1 MKKTKFIITILLLVS
16 ISFTYSQS
24 QADSLKII
32 WENESL
38 ADTVRFQA
46 IMDFYVNNTHS
57 IPDSSLKL
65 TKFHYQLAKQVGN
78 RKEEALAINEK
89 AIVFHMLGYDLDS
102 VNSLLQEILPIYTEL
117 NNFNGIAS
125 TKNNIAALLQ
135 EQGDYQS
142 AIHYYTEALVL
153 FKEQKNN
160 LLVADVLNNIA
171 GIYQSIELYELA
183 LPNYKE
189 AMNIYTQEGAEKN
202 SGFLW
207 LNMAV
212 IYSKTGR
219 TAIARKYFKKTY
231 PLLKAKNDLY
241 YLPEYFYHLAVF
253 YQDIAKL
260 DSALIMVEEGLKILT
275 EIGNDDKISSSK
287 LIKANLILDSD
298 LDLAYRIAEDIKK
311 QILNGNDKSQKSS
324 LFQLLYKCYKKQEKY
339 ELALEMNEQYLQ
351 YADSVLIETNK
362 TAVIREALKA
372 DYNAKLFDNRLES
385 EKNEAQLKLKQLRL
399 VYSLILIGAIIILIL
414 FFYYRFRIKKNQ
426 IQQEYLLD
434 EIERLKSVETSSISF
449 AGNNFQLNR
458 TSIESHIDKKLNE
471 TDWKVLNIL
480 LDEPVI
486 TNKEI
491 AEKAF
496 MSVDGIG
503 SSLRRMYEYFEIKE
517 SKYKKISLL
526 LEAIKT

>member
-1 MKKTKFIITILLLVS
+1 MAS
-16 ISFTYSQS
+16 ISLTYSQS
-24 QADSLKII
+24 RADSLRII
-32 WENESL
+32 WENESQ
-38 ADTVRFQA
+38 ADTIRFQA

-65 TKFHYQLAKQVGN
+65 SKFHYQLAKQVGN

-135 EQGDYQS
+135 DQGDYQS

-189 AMNIYTQEGAEKN
+189 AMNIYTEEGAEEK

-207 LNMAV
+207 LNMAI
-212 IYSKTGR
+212 IYTRTGR
-219 TAIARKYFKKTY
+219 VIIAREHFKKAY
-231 PLLKAKNDLY
+231 PILKAKNDLY
-241 YLPEYFYHLAVF
+241 YLPIYYQNMAVF
-253 YQDIAKL
+253 YEDIGKL
-260 DSALIMVEEGLKILT
+260 DSAILMVEEGLKILT
-275 EIGNDDKISSSK
+275 EIGNDDKITSSK
-287 LIKANLILDSD
+287 LIKANLILDTD
-298 LDLAYRIAEDIKK
+298 LEQAHSIAEDVKK

-339 ELALEMNEQYLQ
+339 GLALEMNEQYLL
-351 YADSVLIETNK
+351 YADSVRIEKNK
-362 TAVIREALKA
+362 TAIVKEALKS
-372 DYNAKLFDNRLES
+372 DYNAKLFDNRLEA

-399 VYSLILIGAIIILIL
+399 IYSLILIGAIIILIL
-414 FFYYRFRIKKNQ
+414 FFYYRFQIKKNQ

-434 EIERLKSVETSSISF
+434 EIERLKSVETSSILF
-449 AGNNFQLNR
+449 TGNSFQLNR
-458 TSIESHIDKKLNE
+458 ISIERHIDKKLNE

-480 LDEPVI
+480 LDDPVI

-496 MSVDGIG
+496 MSIDGIG

-526 LEAIKT
+526 LKAIKTSNDPTISI